1 MQFGFGIG
9 FQVELL
15 LFYINLF
22 VIFLSLNIKI
32 ISAWYNLIDLIDFKV
47 EFSLDPFKHQCSHK
61 TKQTKKTQT
70 KQTKKT
76 PNKTNQFTLI
86 SLNMKAHSVM
96 WTDSSGHLQAFIV
109 AHFPPFNKD
118 HDFFP
123 VPDARICHS
132 ILPATKPQRGE
143 LHPWAG
149 KRQQTQHAVQVSTNH
164 GQVSTPPSSPRVTP
178 RWFVSSVISEVSQKP
193 CVVLQK
199 TLARFYT
206 FPNSQ
211 SPFVS
216 IW

>member
-22 VIFLSLNIKI
+22 LIFLSLNIKI
-32 ISAWYNLIDLIDFKV
+32 ISAWYYLIDLIDFKV
-47 EFSLDPFKHQCSHK
+47 EFSLDPFKQQCSHK

-76 PNKTNQFTLI
+76 QTQQTSLPWSLLTWKHTLSCGQIQVAICRLSLSRISYHLIKTTI
-86 SLNMKAHSVM
+86 SFLSLMH
-96 WTDSSGHLQAFIV
+96 AFV
-109 AHFPPFNKD
+109 TRSF
-118 HDFFP
+118 
-123 VPDARICHS
+123 
-132 ILPATKPQRGE
+132 LPQQGE

-164 GQVSTPPSSPRVTP
+164 GQVSAPPPSPRVTP